1 MQEPQDSNHFYSI
14 DNNISLYLLQFC
26 LLWNYKNIIS
36 AKFLPYPLT
45 LPPSIHVK
53 ALQLCPTFCDPVNC
67 SLPGSSVHGI
77 HQARIL
83 EWVAMPS
90 SRGSS
95 QPRDQTFIF
104 YFFCIGRWGLY
115 NWEAQPSLQRVN
127 NILICCD
134 RLSYVF
140 SYLFLLMIHKPQGI
154 TFISFCKLHI
164 FPHCSLYFQLCP

>member
-1 MQEPQDSNHFYSI
+1 MQFVLVKEAEITYPGICGQTTLPTAI
-14 DNNISLYLLQFC
+14 C
-26 LLWNYKNIIS
+26 LLLECES
-36 AKFLPYPLT
+36 EVAQ
-45 LPPSIHVK
+45 S
-53 ALQLCPTFCDPVNC
+53 CPTLCDPMDY
-67 SLPGSSVHGI
+67 SPPGSSIHGI
-77 HQARIL
+77 LQARIL

-104 YFFCIGRWGLY
+104 YFFCIGRWVLY

-134 RLSYVF
+134 RFSHIF

-154 TFISFCKLHI
+154 TFISFCKLH
-164 FPHCSLYFQLCP
+164 FFRHCSLYFQLRP